1 MLAHAFLKP
10 CATVYLARYIR
21 LSLGPELMMEWHNV
35 LLMEM
40 LFLGSMLNDYNC
52 NKSCLGTCF
61 SILAP
66 LITQQQCIRPRD
78 LALNTFSLANLV
90 PKLSQ
95 DVCLGKGSGGT
106 LTTLRYSF
114 YLFSAAS

>member
-40 LFLGSMLNDYNC
+40 LFLD
-52 NKSCLGTCF
+52 
-61 SILAP
+61 ILTNFAWKP
-66 LITQQQCIRPRD
+66 
-78 LALNTFSLANLV
+78 V
-90 PKLSQ
+90 SQ
-95 DVCLGKGSGGT
+95 DL
-106 LTTLRYSF
+106 
-114 YLFSAAS
+114 YL